1 MQYLEKNGWNK
12 LNYKGNIVS
21 LKDFKENHLYMMR
34 DDLIPF
40 SFGGNK
46 ARKAVY
52 FLKEIEKENYN
63 YIITYGSASSNHC
76 RIIANLCKQRNL
88 KCTIIST
95 ELEEKSYNRKMCEIF
110 NAEIIVCNV
119 DKVQETIE
127 EQIQKKREQGYKT
140 YFIQGGGHGN
150 LGTKA
155 YVDAYKEINLYE
167 QERGIQ
173 FDYIFH
179 ASGTGTTQAGL
190 IIGKLLHNDKAK
202 IVGISIARTL
212 PRGRDIIL
220 ESIQEYLTE
229 TKLENINFQEEV
241 EFIDDY
247 RLGGYGQYN
256 EEILKEIKETLCQ
269 EGIPL
274 DTTYTGK
281 AFWGMKQY
289 INKKQIRNKNILFI
303 HTGGTPIFFD
313 HIKELKI

>member
-1 MQYLEKNGWNK
+1 M
-12 LNYKGNIVS
+12 YK
-21 LKDFKENHLYMMR
+21 R
-34 DDLIPF
+34 
-40 SFGGNK
+40 
-46 ARKAVY
+46 
-52 FLKEIEKENYN
+52 
-63 YIITYGSASSNHC
+63 
-76 RIIANLCKQRNL
+76 Q
-88 KCTIIST
+88 
-95 ELEEKSYNRKMCEIF
+95 
-110 NAEIIVCNV
+110 
-119 DKVQETIE
+119 
-127 EQIQKKREQGYKT
+127 
-140 YFIQGGGHGN
+140 
-150 LGTKA
+150 
-155 YVDAYKEINLYE
+155 
-167 QERGIQ
+167 
-173 FDYIFH
+173 
-179 ASGTGTTQAGL
+179 TQAGL

-281 AFWGMKQY
+281 AFWGMTQY